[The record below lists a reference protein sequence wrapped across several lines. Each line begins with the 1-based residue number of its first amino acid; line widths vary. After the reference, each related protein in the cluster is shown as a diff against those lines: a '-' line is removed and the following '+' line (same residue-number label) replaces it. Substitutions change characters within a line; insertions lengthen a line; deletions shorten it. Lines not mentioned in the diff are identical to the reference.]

1 MYNHE
6 VTIIS
11 MPDGSVGILQAPVV
25 ETTDSAT
32 HWINHYSEDKYQE
45 INCAINWIDNDPV
58 DSGICP

>member
-32 HWINHYSEDKYQE
+32 HWINHYSEDKY
-45 INCAINWIDNDPV
+45 
-58 DSGICP
+58 